1 MLFNGLQTL
10 DELHWS
16 SQCPRE
22 VKKPKSPQAFRHFGC
37 VIKKPKSPQASR
49 HFGGV
54 IKKPKSAQASRHFD
68 ACMFMCDKGAIIHF
82 NLPIGNTNQG

>member
-10 DELHWS
+10 DEFHWS

-22 VKKPKSPQAFRHFGC
+22 VKKPKSPQA
-37 VIKKPKSPQASR
+37 
-49 HFGGV
+49 
-54 IKKPKSAQASRHFD
+54 SRHFD
-68 ACMFMCDKGAIIHF
+68 ACMFLCDKGAIIHF